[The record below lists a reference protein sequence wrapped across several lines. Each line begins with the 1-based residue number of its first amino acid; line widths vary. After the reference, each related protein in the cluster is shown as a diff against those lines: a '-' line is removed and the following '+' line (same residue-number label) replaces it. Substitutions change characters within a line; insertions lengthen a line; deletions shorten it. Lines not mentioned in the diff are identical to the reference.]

1 MIITLSGL
9 PGSGKTTIAAML
21 AERLGVPWYSMGD
34 LRGKMAQE
42 RGITIDQ
49 LNAIGESEAFTDK
62 EVDDYQ
68 AKLGKSGDPFVID
81 GRLSWHFIPHAFKAF
96 LSVEPAEGARR
107 VFQAQQAHAR
117 EDEREYASQG
127 EAEAALRA
135 RNESDRRRYEKYYG
149 VDPFKRDN
157 YDLWIDT
164 SALTPQQIV
173 EAILEAVEKKGLSR
187 P

>member
-34 LRGKMAQE
+34 LRGKMARE

-68 AKLGKSGDPFVID
+68 ARLGKSGEPFVID

-96 LSVEPAEGARR
+96 LSVDPAEGARR
-107 VFQAQQAHAR
+107 VFEAQQSHAR
-117 EDEREYASQG
+117 EDERTYSSVE

-135 RNESDRRRYEKYYG
+135 RTESDQRRYEKYYG
-149 VDPFKRDN
+149 LDIFKKGN

-164 SALTPQQIV
+164 SHLNPQQIV
-173 EAILEAVEKKGLSR
+173 EAVLAGAEAKG
-187 P
+187 